1 MAERPDE
8 AWLLQLLGPLTEAL
22 MVIHAA
28 RWYHRDIA
36 PDNVVMLAATSRPL
50 LLDFGAARRVIGES
64 TQALTAI
71 LKPGY
76 APIEQYAEVPGM
88 KQGAWTD
95 VYALAAVVY
104 WAITGK
110 TPPAAVGRMLND
122 TCEPLVGL
130 AAGRYSER
138 LLRATDLA
146 LAVMPEQRTRSVD
159 EFRRQIGLDDAPAAP
174 MSAAAMAPA
183 ALPPRAEFA
192 RTALPPP
199 PTPPMPPMPPA
210 QPVGM
215 PATASGPAPGVAAED
230 DQATIVRPPP
240 PRTGA
245 PAHGLAWDSPARRT
259 WILAGLGVAVAVIAG
274 GTWLG
279 QRSPASGAA
288 PAQSPHATGAETRL
302 PGPAQ
307 PSAQSG
313 AVTVTPAPT
322 SPSAQPPTAAP
333 AGTAG
338 QSGEGTRNQPLAPRP
353 APAQPAS
360 TDPLSTPAT
369 VRPPLASDGT
379 ATARRPVPTSRDPDR
394 APPARPPRGM
404 APSPEPSP
412 AAPARRD
419 EVSATQRERECAAL
433 LQRVSLGDA
442 GPEAIERL
450 TALKCR

>member
-1 MAERPDE
+1 
-8 AWLLQLLGPLTEAL
+8 

-36 PDNVVMLAATSRPL
+36 PDNVVMLAGTGRPL

-122 TCEPLVGL
+122 TCEPLASL

-138 LLRATDLA
+138 LLRATDMA

-174 MSAAAMAPA
+174 MSATAMAPA

-192 RTALPPP
+192 RTAPPPP
-199 PTPPMPPMPPA
+199 PTPPMPPS
-210 QPVGM
+210 QPLGM
-215 PATASGPAPGVAAED
+215 TATAPGPAPGVAAED

-240 PRTGA
+240 PRTGE
-245 PAHGLAWDSPARRT
+245 PALGLASNSPARRT
-259 WILAGLGVAVAVIAG
+259 WLLTGLGMAVAVIAG

-279 QRSPASGAA
+279 QRSPAPGAA
-288 PAQSPHATGAETRL
+288 PAQDPHATGAEPRVS
-302 PGPAQ
+302 GPAQ
-307 PSAQSG
+307 PSAQAG
-313 AVTVTPAPT
+313 AVTLTPAPT
-322 SPSAQPPTAAP
+322 STSAQPPAATP
-333 AGTAG
+333 AGTSGQAG
-338 QSGEGTRNQPLAPRP
+338 EDTRNQPLAPRP
-353 APAQPAS
+353 APAQPRSA
-360 TDPLSTPAT
+360 DPLSTPAT
-369 VRPPLASDGT
+369 VRPPLASTGT
-379 ATARRPVPTSRDPDR
+379 AAAQRPVPTSGDSDR
-394 APPARPPRGM
+394 ATPARPSRSVTP
-404 APSPEPSP
+404 ASEPSL
-412 AAPARRD
+412 AAPVRRD

-433 LQRVSLGDA
+433 LQRVSLGEA
-442 GPEAIERL
+442 SPEVIERL
-450 TALKCR
+450 TALNCR